1 MTRSL
6 DSHAGPFSRA
16 IVSSQCPEAAIRV
29 ASSRVE
35 REGAFRLAYRCY
47 VRAGLCGPSASG
59 MRATPYQLIPSTDV
73 FIADLHGEVISTLS
87 LVRDGALGLPLEAI
101 YPAEVHTRRSAGMRI
116 AEVSC
121 LADRRKSEA
130 RFFGMFCDLAR
141 VMVQMANRE
150 GIEQLLIAVHPRH
163 ASIYRRAMGF
173 EQIGDNR
180 DYPAVNGNPA
190 VALCLDFARVQRERP
205 DIWERFVGAPLP
217 PWCLEAQPISGEDRR
232 YFLKLSHGSP
242 EADSVVA
249 KDEETEA
256 TSSALAA
263 V

>member
-6 DSHAGPFSRA
+6 DLHAESISRT

-29 ASSRVE
+29 ASSRAE
-35 REGAFRLAYRCY
+35 REDAFRLAYRCY
-47 VRAGLCGPSASG
+47 LRAGLCGPSASG
-59 MRATPYQLIPSTDV
+59 LRATPYQLVPSTDV
-73 FIADLHGEVISTLS
+73 FIAELRGEVISTLS

-101 YPAEVHTRRSAGMRI
+101 YPAEVHTRRRASVRI

-141 VMVQMANRE
+141 VMVQMADRE

-163 ASIYRRAMGF
+163 ARMYRRAMGF
-173 EQIGDNR
+173 EQIGDYR

-217 PWCLEAQPISGEDRR
+217 PWCLEAQPISAEDRR
-232 YFLKLSHGSP
+232 YFLRLSDGSA
-242 EADSVVA
+242 EMDSVDA
-249 KDEETEA
+249 GDEGTGT